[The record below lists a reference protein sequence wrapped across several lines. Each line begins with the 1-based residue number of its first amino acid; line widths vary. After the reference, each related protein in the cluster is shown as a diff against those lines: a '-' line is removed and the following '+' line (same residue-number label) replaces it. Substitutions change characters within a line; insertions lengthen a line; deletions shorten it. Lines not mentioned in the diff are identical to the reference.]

1 MPNLV
6 RYARGAT
13 YECRPEEKTGIYY
26 IHWSAGGRSKRKTT
40 GTRDVREA
48 QAFFDEWCDLTET
61 TGVAAPRYT
70 CDELFVM
77 RYGADGGRAKY
88 AWANLKPIFGHLEPK
103 SVTQELED
111 RYVRDRGVAQS
122 TIRFELAVLR
132 AVWNFGVAKR
142 LIKLEDTPVLKP
154 LPPKSPPRERWL
166 TDEEI
171 DKVLAAAEQIGRERV
186 RMFVWLALHTGARRT
201 AICELRWPQVDFKV
215 GVIHYLPPGAQQTRK
230 RKASVPMSDAL
241 RGVLKEA
248 YDRRTHDDALV
259 IGSGGKINNSIGLL
273 GTAAG
278 VAGLTPHVF
287 RHTAGTVMA
296 RNGVALWVIAKIL
309 GNTVDEVEKTY
320 AKWVPGLHAE
330 AVNVIGRRAA

>member
-6 RYARGAT
+6 RYAKGAT
-13 YECRPEEKTGIYY
+13 YECRPEDKTGIYY

-88 AWANLKPIFGHLEPK
+88 AWANLKPVFGNLEPK
-103 SVTQELED
+103 NVTQELED

-132 AVWNFGVAKR
+132 AVWNFGVKKR

-171 DKVLAAAEQIGRERV
+171 DRVLAAAEHPSRERV
-186 RMFVWLALHTGARRT
+186 RMFCWLALHTGARRT

-241 RGVLKEA
+241 RAVLKDA
-248 YDRRTHDDALV
+248 YDRRTHDNALV
-259 IGSGGKINNSIGLL
+259 IGSGGKINESIRRL
-273 GTAAG
+273 GAAAK
-278 VAGLTPHVF
+278 VEGLTPHVF

-330 AVNVIGRRAA
+330 AVNIIGRRAA

>member
-1 MPNLV
+1 MPTLS
-6 RYARGAT
+6 RYARGTT
-13 YECRPEEKTGIYY
+13 YECRPEDKTGIYY
-26 IHWSAGGRSKRKTT
+26 IHWSEGGRSKRKTT

-48 QAFFDEWCDLTET
+48 QAFFDDWCSLTET
-61 TGVAAPRYT
+61 SVTQAPRYT

-88 AWANLKPIFGHLEPK
+88 AWANLKPVFGHLEPRE
-103 SVTQELED
+103 VTQEIED
-111 RYVRDRGVAQS
+111 RYVRDRGVAPS

-132 AVWNFGVAKR
+132 AVWNFGVKQR
-142 LIKLEDTPVLKP
+142 LIKLEDTPILKP
-154 LPPKSPPRERWL
+154 LPEKSPPRERWL

-171 DKVLAAAEQIGRERV
+171 DRVLAAAEQPGRDRV

-201 AICELRWPQVDFKV
+201 AIQELRWPQVDFKV

-241 RGVLKEA
+241 RAVLKDA
-248 YDRRTHDDALV
+248 HDRRTHDKELV

-296 RNGVALWVIAKIL
+296 RNGVPLWVIAKIL
-309 GNTVDEVEKTY
+309 GNTVEEVEKTY

-330 AVNVIGRRAA
+330 AVNIIGRRAA

>member
-6 RYARGAT
+6 RYAKGAT
-13 YECRPEEKTGIYY
+13 YECRPEDKTGIYY

-88 AWANLKPIFGHLEPK
+88 AWANLKPVFGHLEPK
-103 SVTQELED
+103 NVTQIIED
-111 RYVRDRGVAQS
+111 KYVLQRGVAPS

-142 LIKLEDTPVLKP
+142 LVKLEDTPVLKP

-171 DKVLAAAEQIGRERV
+171 DRVLAAAEHPSRERV
-186 RMFVWLALHTGARRT
+186 RMFCWLALHTGARRT

-330 AVNVIGRRAA
+330 AVNIIGKRAA

>member
-330 AVNVIGRRAA
+330 AVNLMRGKAA

>member
-6 RYARGAT
+6 RYAKGAT
-13 YECRPEEKTGIYY
+13 YECRPEDKTGIYY

-70 CDELFVM
+70 CAELFAM
-77 RYGADGGRAKY
+77 RYGIDGGRAKY

-330 AVNVIGRRAA
+330 AVNLMRGRAA